1 MSQQTIFH
9 LMSDLTKQEGISC
22 VLIGGFA
29 VNCYGVTRQTAD
41 VDFLITKKD
50 FDKIIILLEKSG
62 YTTDLIQENFA
73 QLKSKYQSFMN
84 VDFMFICH
92 WTFIFVNKIMFV
104 DSGTLSKV
112 LKEVRKIRI
121 GKQEFLVP
129 CLNHLIAL
137 KLHSI
142 KYNQKIRL
150 MRDLPDIINLIRINK
165 VNVKAE
171 TFRKL
176 CFKFGTEEIYK
187 KILEALE

>member
-84 VDFMFICH
+84 VDFMFI
-92 WTFIFVNKIMFV
+92 